1 MEKIILVRIILTL
14 NQITSSVHSWNDSAK
29 TNDECREKT
38 NKTYLMFFVILIVM
52 VSMTI
57 IGNIF
62 VIIIISFTSKLR
74 QNTTYVTL
82 LSLAVV
88 DFLVGCITMPYN
100 IKRMYNNRL
109 FCLSKTA
116 CKIILIMEPF
126 LSIASMNHLF
136 SIAVERFLSLKLP
149 FQFKLSTSSALFY
162 TWLLSLWVYAF
173 LWSFLGM
180 FKWNKTA
187 TFPIEIRGNA
197 ISYLSAIYNSKYHVC
212 TRDNKPFFTTVYVV
226 CFCLPIILMGY
237 IYYFVYKTTSRH
249 IRQMSK
255 LELGQLKLRINRSK
269 LRQQKLFTS
278 VFIVFLVYV
287 TCWLPTFVI
296 VLLSFYFQRLLNNFE
311 NKEPLFYEIL
321 VNTTEVILPPLNSA
335 VNPFIYVISNRKF
348 KNSALSFLNKKF
360 FNRNKVKSSTAPTT
374 ISKYP
379 L

>member
-1 MEKIILVRIILTL
+1 M
-14 NQITSSVHSWNDSAK
+14 
-29 TNDECREKT
+29 CREKT
-38 NKTYLMFFVILIVM
+38 NKIYLIFFVILIVL

-109 FCLSKTA
+109 FCLSKAA

-136 SIAVERFLSLKLP
+136 SIAVERFLSLKIP
-149 FQFKLSTSSALFY
+149 FQFKLSVSSALFY

-180 FKWNKTA
+180 FRWNKTE
-187 TFPIEIRGNA
+187 TFPIEIRGNVTT
-197 ISYLSAIYNSKYHVC
+197 YLSAIYNSKYHIC
-212 TRDNKPFFTTVYVV
+212 TRDNKPFFTTVYIV
-226 CFCLPIILMGY
+226 CFCLPMILMGY

-296 VLLSFYFQRLLNNFE
+296 VILSFYYQRLLYNFE

-321 VNTTEVILPPLNSA
+321 VNTTDVILPPLNSA